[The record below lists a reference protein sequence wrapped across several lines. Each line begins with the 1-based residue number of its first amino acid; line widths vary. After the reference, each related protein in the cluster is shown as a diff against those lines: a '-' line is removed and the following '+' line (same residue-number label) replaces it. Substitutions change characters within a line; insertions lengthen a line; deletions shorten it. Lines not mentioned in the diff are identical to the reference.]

1 MNGSRVVASL
11 ISVTMIAAML
21 PMTAEASTNFDLRK
35 KVIGLTGITNV
46 TGIDKQVTRGEFAS
60 MLVNATSYR
69 STVTQVSSTPVFA
82 DVAKTNPYAAQIKI
96 AADNGWMSGY
106 LGGVFKPDQYITL
119 QEAIR
124 GVLALLGYTNS
135 DFTGDQNGGRLSKYY
150 YLELSDEIIREKNEV
165 LTKEDCINLFYNML
179 CTNTKS
185 GSPYCKEL
193 GYELTSDGE
202 VNPLTIADNELK
214 GPKVA
219 RKNHDISD
227 YVPFSVSEA
236 TFYLDGAISSLEAV
250 KQAMSDDGFVVLYYN
265 TSAKTI
271 WAYSMDESVTGRRVF
286 KGEITGIYYSSS
298 DVLTPS
304 GVVLDGDSSV
314 EYKLSG
320 SEMQFAFSIYG
331 PLEVGDEVILICETA
346 VNSNG
351 DETFTV
357 IDYVEY

>member
-1 MNGSRVVASL
+1 MNGRRTAASL
-11 ISVTMIAAML
+11 ISITMFATML

-35 KVIGLTGITNV
+35 KVIGLSGITNV
-46 TGIDKQVTRGEFAS
+46 TGTDTQVTRGEFAA

-69 STVTQVSSTPVFA
+69 STITQTSSTSVFA
-82 DVAKTNPYAAQIKI
+82 DVSKTDQYASQIRV
-96 AADNGWMSGY
+96 AVDNGWMSSY

-135 DFTGDQNGGRLSKYY
+135 DFTGNQTGGRLSKYY
-150 YLELSDEIIREKNEV
+150 YLELSEEIVREEQEILNKA
-165 LTKEDCINLFYNML
+165 DCINLFYNML

-185 GSPYCKEL
+185 GTPYCKEL
-193 GYELTSDGE
+193 GYELTADGE

-214 GPKVA
+214 GPKIA

-227 YVPFSVSEA
+227 YVPFSVNEA

-250 KQAMSDDGFVVLYYN
+250 KQAMNDDGFVVLYYN

-271 WAYSMDESVTGRRVF
+271 WAYSTDEGVTGRRVF

-304 GVVLDGDSSV
+304 GIVLDEDSSV
-314 EYKLSG
+314 EYKLSD

-331 PLEVGDEVILICETA
+331 TMGVGDDVILICESTTNA
-346 VNSNG
+346 NG